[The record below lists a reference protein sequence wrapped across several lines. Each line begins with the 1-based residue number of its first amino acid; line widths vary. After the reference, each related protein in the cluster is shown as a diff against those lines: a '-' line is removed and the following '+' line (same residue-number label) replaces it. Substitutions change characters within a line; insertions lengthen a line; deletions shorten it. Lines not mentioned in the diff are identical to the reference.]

1 MYFFVY
7 IFNYYYFFNLNSLS
21 IRREQISMEK
31 KTQGMALLFYL
42 IQTRFR
48 DLGRNPKKF
57 KFDIFPLVVI
67 HSYVSQPLLVFH
79 VFVIALFTCVL
90 TPSAGGC
97 PTPAQL
103 HYLLSMTP
111 RWSLIASGYFHF
123 SSLCAHVKKMFKKN
137 TLKPP
142 PYVYMFGCLNDSY
155 CQKFCSSDMLQCNPT
170 GQLLLSRCRKI

>member
-67 HSYVSQPLLVFH
+67 HSYVSQPLLVYH
-79 VFVIALFTCVL
+79 VFEIALFTCVL

-123 SSLCAHVKKMFKKN
+123 SSLCAHVKKMVKKPLLN
-137 TLKPP
+137 LRPT
-142 PYVYMFGCLNDSY
+142 FTCL
-155 CQKFCSSDMLQCNPT
+155 
-170 GQLLLSRCRKI
+170 GV